1 MAFSLVWLPEVLRGA
16 GLKVAEQ
23 PGWTDRGRGPM
34 GTVRGV
40 ICHHTV
46 GGPTGNMPS
55 LGVLTRGRK
64 LDKGGYLHGPLAQLG
79 LGRDGTYYVIAA
91 GRANHAGEGSW
102 KGISGNSSF
111 IGIEAENSGG
121 VGDRWPEVQMDA
133 YCRGVAAI
141 LRKVGADVEMCCGH
155 KEYAPRRKPNDPRF
169 DMNVFRDR
177 VRGITG
183 GTGPIRPLIPAVDEG
198 GRHTLRRGD
207 RGELVK
213 IVQRKVLAADDGI
226 FGATTE
232 AAVRRFQRDHGL
244 VADGIVGPK
253 TWEAIDAP
261 EAP

>member
-23 PGWTDRGRGPM
+23 PGWINHGRGPM
-34 GTVRGV
+34 GDVRGV

-64 LDKGGYLHGPLAQLG
+64 LDSGEFLHGPLAQLG

-91 GRANHAGEGSW
+91 GRANHAGAGSW
-102 KGISGNSSF
+102 KGISRNSRF

-121 VGDRWPEVQMDA
+121 VGDGWPEVQMDA

-141 LRKVGADVEMCCGH
+141 LVKIGADIGMCCGH
-155 KEYAPRRKPNDPRF
+155 KEYAPARKPNDPRF
-169 DMNVFRDR
+169 SMDVFRER
-177 VRGITG
+177 VRGIMA
-183 GTGPIRPLIPAVDEG
+183 GTGPVRPLIPAASEA
-198 GRHTLRRGD
+198 GRPTVQRGS
-207 RGELVK
+207 RGEPVRVVQEK
-213 IVQRKVLAADDGI
+213 IGAVVDGV
-226 FGATTE
+226 FGAATE
-232 AAVRRFQRDHGL
+232 AAVRQFQRSNGL

-253 TWEAIDAP
+253 TWRLVEP
-261 EAP
+261 

>member
-23 PGWTDRGRGPM
+23 PGWTNHGRGPM
-34 GTVRGV
+34 GKVSGV

-46 GGPTGNMPS
+46 GGRTGNIPS

-64 LDKGGYLHGPLAQLG
+64 LDKGGFLHGPLAQLG
-79 LGRDGTYYVIAA
+79 LGRDGTYYIIAA

-102 KGISGNSSF
+102 KGISGNSRF

-121 VGDRWPEVQMDA
+121 VNDQWPEVQMDA

-141 LRKVGADVEMCCGH
+141 LRRIGADVGMCCGH

-169 DMNVFRDR
+169 DMDVFRDR
-177 VRGITG
+177 VRAIMN
-183 GTGPIRPLIPAVDEG
+183 GTGPVRPLIPAADEAS
-198 GRHTLRRGD
+198 GRPTLRRGD
-207 RGELVK
+207 RGEPVK
-213 IVQRKVLAADDGI
+213 IVQRRVAVADDGI
-226 FGATTE
+226 FGASTE
-232 AAVRRFQRDHGL
+232 AAVRRFQRDNGL

-253 TWEAIDAP
+253 SWAIVLGS
-261 EAP
+261 